1 MTSSDIGAA
10 EFDGAYAEEQLR
22 RSRHPFRRFVKNF
35 YLRNILRDVRGATID
50 FGCGAGQLLAQLPT
64 GSVGLEVNPHLIKEL
79 ILAGF
84 DVRQATGAMTDFDL
98 GQFEPGRY
106 ETLVISHVLEHL
118 ADPIAAVT
126 RLLAAAERLRV
137 GRIIVIV
144 PGAKGFASDR
154 THLTFINRD
163 YLELHVS
170 RGGIATY
177 RQTRLSYFPG
187 PWEWVGKY
195 FVFHEMKV
203 VYDRS
208 VGR

>member
-10 EFDGAYAEEQLR
+10 EFDDEYAEEQLR

-35 YLRNILRDVRGATID
+35 YLRNVLRDVRGATID
-50 FGCGAGQLLAQLPT
+50 FGCGAGQLLAKLPP
-64 GSVGLEVNPHLIKEL
+64 GSVGLELNPHLIKEL
-79 ILAGF
+79 IRAGF
-84 DVRQATGAMTDFDL
+84 DVRQAAGAMTDFDL

-106 ETLVISHVLEHL
+106 ETLVISHVLEHF

-163 YLELHVS
+163 YLESHFS
-170 RGGIATY
+170 RGGVATY